1 MAREAWLA
9 RANRRWRFRLKYM
22 LDTNAVIVA
31 IEGDDP
37 AFRARMAEADEGD
50 MVISSIV
57 LGEVALGTEQGK
69 PPPARILEIFLEE
82 VPVLPFDE
90 NAARAYAKIPFR
102 RASYDRL
109 IAAHAISLGLTLV
122 TANAKDFA
130 DVPGL
135 QIENWAA

>member
-1 MAREAWLA
+1 
-9 RANRRWRFRLKYM
+9 M

-37 AFRARMAEADEGD
+37 VFRARMAEADEGD
-50 MVISSIV
+50 IVISSIV
-57 LGEVALGTEQGK
+57 LAEVALGTEQGK
-69 PPPARILEIFLEE
+69 PPPAKILEIFLEE
-82 VPVLPFDE
+82 VPVLAFDE
-90 NAARAYAKIPFR
+90 KAARAYAKIPFK

-109 IAAHAISLGLTLV
+109 IAAHAISLGLTVV

-135 QIENWAA
+135 VVENWSD